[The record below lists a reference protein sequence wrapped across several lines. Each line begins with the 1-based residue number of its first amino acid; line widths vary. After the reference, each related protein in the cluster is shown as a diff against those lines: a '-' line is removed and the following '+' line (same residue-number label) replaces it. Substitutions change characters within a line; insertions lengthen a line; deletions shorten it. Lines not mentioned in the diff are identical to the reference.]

1 MMQACG
7 VGRRSVGLGIAA
19 AALAAGSGAR
29 RVQAQPAAGGAFP
42 ERPVRLIVPYPPGGP
57 TDLVMRAFAEAAQKP
72 LGQPIVVENRSGAA
86 GTMGGQLL
94 ATGARP
100 DGYTIAQMPITVLRH
115 RFLSARPV
123 FDPRTDFTWIIQLA
137 GYQFGVVVRAD
148 APWRTFQEFLD
159 HAKANPGAIEY
170 GSPGVGSS
178 LHITMTQIAEM
189 KGIDW
194 LHVPFRGTAA
204 STNALLG
211 GQIAAVA
218 GSIDAG
224 TVGPDGPMRALVSW
238 GAQRHRRLPDLP
250 TLREVGIDLVSDSP
264 YGIAGPK
271 GMDPGVVRVLHDA
284 FKAAIDDPGVRSL
297 LERYDMPVLYLNS
310 ADYAAAV
317 LRQIETEE
325 RLLARLGLRP
335 E

>member
-1 MMQACG
+1 MMRACG
-7 VGRRSVGLGIAA
+7 IGRRGIGLGIAA
-19 AALAAGSGAR
+19 AAVAAGSGAQR
-29 RVQAQPAAGGAFP
+29 AQAQPAAGGAFP

-86 GTMGGQLL
+86 GTMGAQLL

-123 FDPRTDFTWIIQLA
+123 FDPRTDFTWIVQLA

-194 LHVPFRGTAA
+194 LHVPFRGTAE
-204 STNALLG
+204 SLTALLA

-224 TVGPDGPMRALVSW
+224 MVGPGGRLRALVSW

-271 GMDPGVVRVLHDA
+271 GMDPRAVRVLHDV
-284 FKAAIDDPGVRSL
+284 FKAALDDPGVRSL

-310 ADYAAAV
+310 ADYTAAI